1 MTYAE
6 AIRLGE
12 KRLLSSGIAEA
23 AWDAR
28 LLFEYARQID
38 RNFYYLHMNDELSEA
53 DWNAYQ
59 DALQTRMGHVPLQ
72 YITGEQEFMGLS
84 FAVNPH
90 VLIPRQDTEILVEE
104 AQKRIHAGMDALDLC
119 TGSGC
124 IIVSL
129 SKYAPIHAAASDIS
143 AQALKTAKENAKRH
157 GVTVDFIESDLF
169 EGITSRYDII
179 VSNPPYIKT
188 DVIGMLDP
196 EVRFFEPTIALDGGM
211 DGLDFYRK
219 IVENAKNHLKIG
231 GILAFEIGFDQKE
244 SVTEILTNCKTAVF
258 EDIRCLQDLE
268 KNDRMIFAKLS
279 SKI

>member
-12 KRLLSSGIAEA
+12 KRLLSAKIAEA

-28 LLFEYARQID
+28 LLFEYVCQID
-38 RNFYYLHMNDELSEA
+38 RNDYYLHMKDELSDA

-72 YITGEQEFMGLS
+72 YITGEQEFMGLL

-104 AQKRIHAGMDALDLC
+104 AQKRIKAGMDALDLC

-179 VSNPPYIKT
+179 VSNPPYIPTEEIKT
-188 DVIGMLDP
+188 LMP
-196 EVRFFEPTIALDGGM
+196 EVREFEPFLALDGKE
-211 DGLDFYRK
+211 DGLFFYRK
-219 IVENAKNHLKIG
+219 IIREANSHLKPDG
-231 GILAFEIGFDQKE
+231 FLLLEIGCGQGKDVACLMEAEGYKE
-244 SVTEILTNCKTAVF
+244 IT
-258 EDIRCLQDLE
+258 IRKDLSGL
-268 KNDRMIFAKLS
+268 DRIVIGKGRNYV
-279 SKI
+279 

>member
-12 KRLLSSGIAEA
+12 KLLLSSGIAEA

-179 VSNPPYIKT
+179 VSNPPYIPTEEIKT
-188 DVIGMLDP
+188 LMP
-196 EVRFFEPTIALDGGM
+196 EVREFEPFLALDGKE
-211 DGLDFYRK
+211 DGLFFYRK
-219 IVENAKNHLKIG
+219 IIREANSHLKPDG
-231 GILAFEIGFDQKE
+231 FLLLEIGCGQGKDVACLMEAEGYKE
-244 SVTEILTNCKTAVF
+244 IT
-258 EDIRCLQDLE
+258 IRKDLSGL
-268 KNDRMIFAKLS
+268 DRIVIGKGRNYV
-279 SKI
+279 

>member
-28 LLFEYARQID
+28 LLFEYVRQID

-179 VSNPPYIKT
+179 VSNPPYIPTEEIKT
-188 DVIGMLDP
+188 LMP
-196 EVRFFEPTIALDGGM
+196 EVREFEPFLALDGKE
-211 DGLDFYRK
+211 DGLFFYRK
-219 IVENAKNHLKIG
+219 IIREANSHLKPDG
-231 GILAFEIGFDQKE
+231 FLLLEIGCGQGKDVACLMEAEGYKE
-244 SVTEILTNCKTAVF
+244 IT
-258 EDIRCLQDLE
+258 IRKDLSGL
-268 KNDRMIFAKLS
+268 DRIVIGKGRNYV
-279 SKI
+279 

>member
-129 SKYAPIHAAASDIS
+129 SKYAPIHAAASDIA

-179 VSNPPYIKT
+179 VSNPPYIPTEEIKT
-188 DVIGMLDP
+188 LMP
-196 EVRFFEPTIALDGGM
+196 EVREFEPFLALDGKE
-211 DGLDFYRK
+211 DGLFFYRK
-219 IVENAKNHLKIG
+219 IIREANSHLKPDG
-231 GILAFEIGFDQKE
+231 FLLLEIGCGQGKDVACLMEAEGYKE
-244 SVTEILTNCKTAVF
+244 IT
-258 EDIRCLQDLE
+258 IRKDLSGL
-268 KNDRMIFAKLS
+268 DRIVIGKGRNYV
-279 SKI
+279 

>member
-12 KRLLSSGIAEA
+12 KRLLSAKIAEA

-28 LLFEYARQID
+28 LLFEYVCQID

-179 VSNPPYIKT
+179 VSNPPYIPTEEIKT
-188 DVIGMLDP
+188 LMP
-196 EVRFFEPTIALDGGM
+196 EVREFEPFLALDGKE
-211 DGLDFYRK
+211 DGLFFYRK
-219 IVENAKNHLKIG
+219 IIREANSHLKPDG
-231 GILAFEIGFDQKE
+231 FLLLEIGCGQGKDVACLMEAEGYKE
-244 SVTEILTNCKTAVF
+244 IT
-258 EDIRCLQDLE
+258 IRKDLSGL
-268 KNDRMIFAKLS
+268 DRIVIGKGRNYV
-279 SKI
+279 

>member
-1 MTYAE
+1 
-6 AIRLGE
+6 
-12 KRLLSSGIAEA
+12 
-23 AWDAR
+23 
-28 LLFEYARQID
+28 
-38 RNFYYLHMNDELSEA
+38 
-53 DWNAYQ
+53 
-59 DALQTRMGHVPLQ
+59 
-72 YITGEQEFMGLS
+72 MGLS

-179 VSNPPYIKT
+179 VSNPPYIPTEEIKT
-188 DVIGMLDP
+188 LMP
-196 EVRFFEPTIALDGGM
+196 EVREFEPFLALDGKE
-211 DGLDFYRK
+211 DGLFFYRK
-219 IVENAKNHLKIG
+219 IIREANSHLKPDG
-231 GILAFEIGFDQKE
+231 FLLLEIGCGQGKDVACLMEAEGYKE
-244 SVTEILTNCKTAVF
+244 IT
-258 EDIRCLQDLE
+258 IRKDLSGL
-268 KNDRMIFAKLS
+268 DRIVIGKGRNYV
-279 SKI
+279 

>member
-179 VSNPPYIKT
+179 VSNPPYIPTEEIKT
-188 DVIGMLDP
+188 LMP
-196 EVRFFEPTIALDGGM
+196 EVREFEPFLALDGKD
-211 DGLDFYRK
+211 DGLFFYRK
-219 IVENAKNHLKIG
+219 IIREANSHLKPDG
-231 GILAFEIGFDQKE
+231 FLLLEIGCGQGKDVACLMEAEGYKE
-244 SVTEILTNCKTAVF
+244 IT
-258 EDIRCLQDLE
+258 IRKDLSGL
-268 KNDRMIFAKLS
+268 DRIVIGKGRNYV
-279 SKI
+279 

>member
-157 GVTVDFIESDLF
+157 GVTVDFKESDLF

-179 VSNPPYIKT
+179 VSNPPYIPTEEIKT
-188 DVIGMLDP
+188 LMP
-196 EVRFFEPTIALDGGM
+196 EVREFEPFLALDGKE
-211 DGLDFYRK
+211 DGLFFYRK
-219 IVENAKNHLKIG
+219 IIREANSHLKPDG
-231 GILAFEIGFDQKE
+231 FLLLEIGCGQGKDVACLMEAEGYKE
-244 SVTEILTNCKTAVF
+244 IT
-258 EDIRCLQDLE
+258 IRKDLSGL
-268 KNDRMIFAKLS
+268 DRIVIGKGRNYV
-279 SKI
+279 

>member
-12 KRLLSSGIAEA
+12 KRLLSAKIAEA

-28 LLFEYARQID
+28 LLFEYVCQID
-38 RNFYYLHMNDELSEA
+38 RNDYYLHMKDELSDA

-104 AQKRIHAGMDALDLC
+104 AQKRIKAGMDALDLC

-143 AQALKTAKENAKRH
+143 AKALKTAKENAKRH

-169 EGITSRYDII
+169 EGITSRFDII
-179 VSNPPYIKT
+179 VSNPPYIPTEEIKT
-188 DVIGMLDP
+188 LMP
-196 EVRFFEPTIALDGGM
+196 EVREFEPFLALDGKE
-211 DGLDFYRK
+211 DGLFFYRK
-219 IVENAKNHLKIG
+219 IIREANSHLKPDG
-231 GILAFEIGFDQKE
+231 FLLLEIGCGQGKDVACLMEAEGYKE
-244 SVTEILTNCKTAVF
+244 IT
-258 EDIRCLQDLE
+258 IRKDLSGL
-268 KNDRMIFAKLS
+268 DRIVIGKGRNYV
-279 SKI
+279 

>member
-179 VSNPPYIKT
+179 VSNPPYIPTEEIKT
-188 DVIGMLDP
+188 LMP
-196 EVRFFEPTIALDGGM
+196 EVREFEPFLALDGKE
-211 DGLDFYRK
+211 DGLFFYRK
-219 IVENAKNHLKIG
+219 IIREANSHLKPDG
-231 GILAFEIGFDQKE
+231 FLLLEIGCGQWKDVACLMEAVGYKE
-244 SVTEILTNCKTAVF
+244 IT
-258 EDIRCLQDLE
+258 IRKDLSGL
-268 KNDRMIFAKLS
+268 DRIVIGKGRNYV
-279 SKI
+279 

>member
-143 AQALKTAKENAKRH
+143 AQALKTAA
-157 GVTVDFIESDLF
+157 S
-169 EGITSRYDII
+169 S
-179 VSNPPYIKT
+179 PP
-188 DVIGMLDP
+188 G
-196 EVRFFEPTIALDGGM
+196 A
-211 DGLDFYRK
+211 
-219 IVENAKNHLKIG
+219 
-231 GILAFEIGFDQKE
+231 
-244 SVTEILTNCKTAVF
+244 
-258 EDIRCLQDLE
+258 
-268 KNDRMIFAKLS
+268 
-279 SKI
+279 

>member
-179 VSNPPYIKT
+179 VSTPPYIPTEEIKT
-188 DVIGMLDP
+188 LMP
-196 EVRFFEPTIALDGGM
+196 EVREFEPFLALDGKE
-211 DGLDFYRK
+211 DGLFFYRK
-219 IVENAKNHLKIG
+219 IIREANSHLKPDG
-231 GILAFEIGFDQKE
+231 FLLLEIGCGQGKDVACLMEAEGYKE
-244 SVTEILTNCKTAVF
+244 IT
-258 EDIRCLQDLE
+258 IRKDLSGL
-268 KNDRMIFAKLS
+268 DRIVIGKGRNYV
-279 SKI
+279 

>member
-179 VSNPPYIKT
+179 VSNPPYIPTEEIKT
-188 DVIGMLDP
+188 LMP
-196 EVRFFEPTIALDGGM
+196 EVREFEPCLALDGKE
-211 DGLDFYRK
+211 DGLFFYRK
-219 IVENAKNHLKIG
+219 IIREANSHLKPDG
-231 GILAFEIGFDQKE
+231 FLLLEIGCGQGKDVACLMEAEGYKE
-244 SVTEILTNCKTAVF
+244 IT
-258 EDIRCLQDLE
+258 IRKDLSGL
-268 KNDRMIFAKLS
+268 DRIVIGKGRNYV
-279 SKI
+279 

>member
-1 MTYAE
+1 M
-6 AIRLGE
+6 
-12 KRLLSSGIAEA
+12 
-23 AWDAR
+23 
-28 LLFEYARQID
+28 FEYARQID

-179 VSNPPYIKT
+179 VSNPPYIPTEEIKT
-188 DVIGMLDP
+188 LMP
-196 EVRFFEPTIALDGGM
+196 EVREFEPFLALDGKE
-211 DGLDFYRK
+211 DGLFFYRK
-219 IVENAKNHLKIG
+219 IIREANSHLKPDG
-231 GILAFEIGFDQKE
+231 FLLLEIGCGQGKDVACLMEAEGYKE
-244 SVTEILTNCKTAVF
+244 IT
-258 EDIRCLQDLE
+258 IRKDLSGL
-268 KNDRMIFAKLS
+268 DRIVIGKGRNYV
-279 SKI
+279 

>member
-1 MTYAE
+1 MTYVE

-179 VSNPPYIKT
+179 VSNPPYIPTEEIKT
-188 DVIGMLDP
+188 LMP
-196 EVRFFEPTIALDGGM
+196 EVREFEPFLALDGKE
-211 DGLDFYRK
+211 DGLFFYRK
-219 IVENAKNHLKIG
+219 IIREANSHLKPDG
-231 GILAFEIGFDQKE
+231 FLLLEIGCGQGKDVACLMEAEGYKE
-244 SVTEILTNCKTAVF
+244 IT
-258 EDIRCLQDLE
+258 IRKDLSGL
-268 KNDRMIFAKLS
+268 DRIVIGKGRNYV
-279 SKI
+279 

>member
-179 VSNPPYIKT
+179 VSNPPYIPTEEIKT
-188 DVIGMLDP
+188 LMP
-196 EVRFFEPTIALDGGM
+196 EVREFEPFLALDGKE
-211 DGLDFYRK
+211 DGLFFYRK
-219 IVENAKNHLKIG
+219 IIREANSHLKPDG
-231 GILAFEIGFDQKE
+231 FLLLEIGCGQGKDVACLMEAEGYKGI
-244 SVTEILTNCKTAVF
+244 T
-258 EDIRCLQDLE
+258 IRKDLSGL
-268 KNDRMIFAKLS
+268 DRIVIGKGRNYV
-279 SKI
+279 

>member
-179 VSNPPYIKT
+179 VSNPPYIPTEEIKT
-188 DVIGMLDP
+188 LMP
-196 EVRFFEPTIALDGGM
+196 EVREFEPFLALDGKE
-211 DGLDFYRK
+211 DGLFFYRK
-219 IVENAKNHLKIG
+219 IIREANSHLKPDG
-231 GILAFEIGFDQKE
+231 FLLLEIGCGQGKDVACLMEAEGYKE
-244 SVTEILTNCKTAVF
+244 IT
-258 EDIRCLQDLE
+258 IRKDLSGL
-268 KNDRMIFAKLS
+268 DRIVIGKGRNYV
-279 SKI
+279 